1 MMRNVIIV
9 LLMSLITFSASAQ
22 RKTTTNRKPKQ
33 QTTVLVT
40 KSMADK
46 IADFC
51 LYGQGYGKAVF
62 YEANSK
68 FLSFS
73 DIASG
78 KGNEIL
84 NSLSKYPKYSENFIY
99 GVYKTWG
106 YDGLRQIGFTE
117 TEITK
122 AKQIITKKKKENAE
136 CAEK

>member
-1 MMRNVIIV
+1 MRNVIIV
-9 LLMSLITFSASAQ
+9 LLMSFITFSASAQ
-22 RKTTTNRKPKQ
+22 RRTTTSRKSKP

-51 LYGQGYGKAVF
+51 LSGQGYGKAVF

-78 KGNEIL
+78 KGNEVL
-84 NSLSKYPKYSENFIY
+84 NSLSKYPKYFENFIY

-106 YDGLRQIGFTE
+106 YDGLRQVGFTE

-122 AKQIITKKKKENAE
+122 AKQIIAKRKKESVE
-136 CAEK
+136 SVEK

>member
-22 RKTTTNRKPKQ
+22 RKTTTSRKPKQ
-33 QTTVLVT
+33 QATVLVT

-78 KGNEIL
+78 KGNEVL

-106 YDGLRQIGFTE
+106 YDGLRQVGFTE
-117 TEITK
+117 TEIAK
-122 AKQIITKKKKENAE
+122 AKQIIAKRKKENTE
-136 CAEK
+136 SAEK

>member
-1 MMRNVIIV
+1 MRNVIIV
-9 LLMSLITFSASAQ
+9 LLMSLITLSTSAQ
-22 RKTTTNRKPKQ
+22 RKTATSRKSKP
-33 QTTVLVT
+33 QTVVLVT
-40 KSMADK
+40 KSMSDK

-51 LYGQGYGKAVF
+51 LSGQGYGKAVF

-68 FLSFS
+68 FISFS

-78 KGNEIL
+78 KGNEVL

-106 YDGLRQIGFTE
+106 YDGLREVGFTG

-122 AKQIITKKKKENAE
+122 AKQIVAKRKKENAE
-136 CAEK
+136 NAEK

>member
-1 MMRNVIIV
+1 MRNVIIV

-22 RKTTTNRKPKQ
+22 RRTTTSRKSKP

-51 LYGQGYGKAVF
+51 LSGQGYGKAVF

-78 KGNEIL
+78 KGNEVL

-106 YDGLRQIGFTE
+106 YDGLRQVGFTE

-122 AKQIITKKKKENAE
+122 SKQIIAKRKKENAE
-136 CAEK
+136 SAEK